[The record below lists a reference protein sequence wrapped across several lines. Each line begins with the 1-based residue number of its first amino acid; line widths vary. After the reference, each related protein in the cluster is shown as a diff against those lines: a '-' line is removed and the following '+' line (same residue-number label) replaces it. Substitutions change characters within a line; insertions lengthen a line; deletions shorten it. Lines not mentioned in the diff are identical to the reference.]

1 MEKNN
6 SKNKDPLNGRTISD
20 ILRTLPDNFS
30 TSDITIGEL
39 KGALSGRAYGILLLV
54 LAFPNLIP
62 IPAPGLSAVLGA
74 PLTLVT
80 FQLMLGLATPRL
92 PKFIAG
98 RKIKRGHLQRICT
111 RIIPY
116 IEKLEL
122 IIKPRLKFLVHPPFD
137 KLIAFICVLLSLM
150 IMLPIPLANALP
162 ALAICLFAI
171 GILQRD
177 GLFVILGVIIT
188 LIATAVI
195 FTLSGAIF
203 LSIITF
209 FGVW

>member
-1 MEKNN
+1 MEE
-6 SKNKDPLNGRTISD
+6 NKDPLNGRTISD
-20 ILRTLPDNFS
+20 ILRTLPDNF
-30 TSDITIGEL
+30 TRSDISIGEL
-39 KGALSGRAYGILLLV
+39 RDALSGRAYGILLLV

-74 PLTLVT
+74 PLTMVT
-80 FQLMLGLATPRL
+80 FQLMLGLKTPRL
-92 PKFIAG
+92 PKFIAR
-98 RKIKRGHLQRICT
+98 RKIKREHLQRICT

-122 IIKPRLKFLVHPPFD
+122 IIKPRLKFLVQPPFD
-137 KLIAFICVLLSLM
+137 KLIALICVVLSLM

-177 GLFVILGVIIT
+177 GLFVIFGVIAT

-203 LSIITF
+203 LSVAKL
-209 FGVW
+209 FGIF